1 MKTLSILS
9 LSIMLAACGGGSSS
23 SDDTSNSN
31 NSSGSGVSTTL
42 KNATYETALT
52 KCGSN
57 ITLNISD
64 HTISGN
70 SVDYVLK
77 PAGKA
82 KLLIRGSSNDICIS
96 GSMDVLTIVGSSND
110 VFINGVVSTLKI
122 EGSSND
128 VLVFDDVASIEMSGA
143 RNDVYVKTV
152 ATYEDFGSKNS
163 IMNIS
168 DAKI

>member
-64 HTISGN
+64 HTVSGTGEK
-70 SVDYVLK
+70 YVLT
-77 PAGKA
+77 PLQDA
-82 KLLIRGSSNDICIS
+82 KLNIEGSGHNICIS
-96 GSMDVLTIVGSSND
+96 GDMDKLAIAGSGHDVYVDGKVNTLTVQGRGHDVLI
-110 VFINGVVSTLKI
+110 
-122 EGSSND
+122 
-128 VLVFDDVASIEMSGA
+128 FDDVLSIDLKGMGHDIWAKS
-143 RNDVYVKTV
+143 V
-152 ATYEDFGSKNS
+152 ATYNDNGTGND

-168 DAKI
+168 DAKL